1 MMMMMIINSDSEKK
15 SRTMEWICEIKQSKT
30 ISMFNDQKSLDR
42 RGIDWTN
49 YIGDDDDDD
58 DYDNQWS

>member
-1 MMMMMIINSDSEKK
+1 MKKK
-15 SRTMEWICEIKQSKT
+15 SRTMEWICEIKQSTT
-30 ISMFNDQKSLDR
+30 IWMFNDQKSIDR